1 MLILSLSDSATI
13 VDICTNVVQRLEW
26 NLLISLYKDL
36 ELSTT
41 DEQVFARECIWLVP
55 ANRTEFSS
63 ILNDGMEEAQSE

>member
-41 DEQVFARECIWLVP
+41 DEQVFARERIWLVP